1 MNWNKLTAAA
11 QIEEIKQLSKSKPV
25 LIFKHSTRCSVS
37 SMSLDRLL
45 RNWKST
51 DEDKIAPYFLDLI
64 AHRSLS
70 SQIENEFGIPHES
83 PQVIII
89 REGKAVYDTSHYGIS
104 YLEIMEQI

>member
-1 MNWNKLTAAA
+1 MNWNKLSAST

-45 RNWKST
+45 RNWKAT
-51 DEDKIAPYFLDLI
+51 DKERISPYFLDLI
-64 AHRSLS
+64 SNRSLS
-70 SQIENEFGIPHES
+70 DQIEEEFGIPHES

-89 REGKAVYDTSHYGIS
+89 KEGKAVYDTSHYGIS
-104 YLEIMEQI
+104 YNEIMEQV